1 MTLELYHVAI
11 LKCSNCMLNKIK
23 HTNMYGIIQMFLDAN
38 DARHVRRRSGVKQN
52 TSIQIN
58 TYMYLVTKVHVH
70 CTRHIILGARRTIK
84 ITNNWK
90 RPFLPM
96 ASTAPNKP
104 LFGAI
109 DAMTLHNTIPMTSG
123 TESWQKQ
130 RHCCLHLLKRS
141 VICVV

>member
-11 LKCSNCMLNKIK
+11 LKCSNCMLNKIE
-23 HTNMYGIIQMFLDAN
+23 HTNMYGIIRMFLDATV
-38 DARHVRRRSGVKQN
+38 ARHVRRRSGVKQN
-52 TSIQIN
+52 TSMQIYA
-58 TYMYLVTKVHVH
+58 YMYLVTKVHVH

-84 ITNNWK
+84 ITNNRK

-123 TESWQKQ
+123 TKSWQKQ

>member
-1 MTLELYHVAI
+1 MTLELYHVAM

-23 HTNMYGIIQMFLDAN
+23 HTNMYGIIRMFLDAT
-38 DARHVRRRSGVKQN
+38 DARHVRRRSGVMQN
-52 TSIQIN
+52 TSLQIYA
-58 TYMYLVTKVHVH
+58 YMYLVTKVHVH
-70 CTRHIILGARRTIK
+70 CTRLIILGTRRTIK
-84 ITNNWK
+84 ITNNRK